1 MTQTPERND
10 QKQSEKKKG
19 KLLDRFRIRVSDSE
33 FTIEIFNQ
41 DLADDD
47 LKKYSVFVNGNLYSV
62 EVEQLGLDST
72 SESESP
78 GKITVEGRTGPGTD
92 KTSVKPKSEL
102 TTEVR
107 STQVPQA
114 INEPEPKSS
123 RPTRSS
129 SGTFGDNTLTAPMP
143 GKILEI
149 KTKIGDQVEAG
160 QPLVILEAMKM
171 ENVMTAPASGIV
183 KEIPTKVG
191 VNVNQGDPLV
201 IIE

>member
-1 MTQTPERND
+1 MTQTLEGND
-10 QKQSEKKKG
+10 QKKSDKKRG
-19 KLLDRFRIRVSDSE
+19 KLLDRFRIRVSDQE

-47 LKKYSVFVNGNLYSV
+47 LKKYSVLVNGNLYSV

-72 SESESP
+72 LESKPSGSEI
-78 GKITVEGRTGPGTD
+78 GEGSIGPGTD
-92 KTSVKPKSEL
+92 KTSVKPKSDL
-102 TTEVR
+102 TTEGQ
-107 STQVPQA
+107 STQVPKA
-114 INEPEPKSS
+114 SEEPEPKSTGS
-123 RPTRSS
+123 KSS
-129 SGTFGDNTLTAPMP
+129 TFGENTLTAPMP

-183 KEIPTKVG
+183 REIPTKVG
-191 VNVNQGDPLV
+191 ANVNQGDPLV